1 MAARWYSDNGGRI
14 GYQGGGDVSVVV
26 SDWRQ
31 SGLYTVAAS
40 ASGVVISVIS
50 VSVSSS
56 SGGV

>member
-40 ASGVVISVIS
+40 TSGVVISVIS
-50 VSVSSS
+50 VSSS